1 MIKIEASLQQLADS
15 NSNGKQPNGLMQP
28 VDVVDNT
35 MLRGENNIDVSNN
48 NSKRNVPA
56 QPDSKSRQTAIEFF
70 IAKLAESLHQYGTP
84 SHELEDILQ
93 SCSEKLSVPA
103 AFFSTPTAIFISF
116 PESEKD
122 RTVLRRVT
130 PGEIDLEKLVAVNK
144 VVASFL
150 DDKIDTVSATEK
162 LDSIA
167 TQKSSFSNSV
177 YVLAFAVASGAVVS
191 FFGGGVNEVFVTGLI
206 GLLVGCLELIARWS
220 PNFGRAYSAVAA
232 ISAAFLAV
240 VASKLIPGLSSQI
253 VTLGSLIVLVPGLS
267 VTMAVSELSRQHLAS
282 GTSRFMGAIL
292 QFLILAFGV
301 SFGRNVAVQ
310 LFEPAAANVLAQP
323 QWLFWACLSISPI
336 SFAVL
341 FRTRKKDVLL
351 VALTC
356 IIGFFC
362 GNLGREVLGNEL
374 GPALGSFSI
383 AVFSNFVSRFFR
395 QPPELTLVPGLMF
408 LVPGSIGFLGLQSFV
423 QHQTLEGIQAAFTVL
438 FVSSALVSGLLLAN
452 VFVAPRKW

>member
-1 MIKIEASLQQLADS
+1 MLWTTQCCEAKTTSTFRIIIRNETFLLSLILNRGKRPS
-15 NSNGKQPNGLMQP
+15 NFLLPSSPNHCI
-28 VDVVDNT
+28 NT
-35 MLRGENNIDVSNN
+35 EH
-48 NSKRNVPA
+48 PA
-56 QPDSKSRQTAIEFF
+56 TNWKT
-70 IAKLAESLHQYGTP
+70 
-84 SHELEDILQ
+84 
-93 SCSEKLSVPA
+93 
-103 AFFSTPTAIFISF
+103 FFSRALKSF
-116 PESEKD
+116 QFQPPSFQLLRQFSFHSLKAKRIEPF
-122 RTVLRRVT
+122 LRRVT

-362 GNLGREVLGNEL
+362 GKLGREVLGNEL